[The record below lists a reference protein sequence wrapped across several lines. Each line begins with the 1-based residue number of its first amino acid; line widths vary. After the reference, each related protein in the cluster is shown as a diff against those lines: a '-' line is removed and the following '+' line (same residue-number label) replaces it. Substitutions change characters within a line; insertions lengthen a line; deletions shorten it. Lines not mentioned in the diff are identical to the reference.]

1 MAVYPFRMDNETRQF
16 GSQSDAP
23 EPQRRQRPK
32 QYIPEQQLQEPSY
45 SEPHYDE
52 PYYAPEPADFEPE
65 KRDNVPAIIFGVLFA
80 IAVAAATVLFF
91 LWRGAAAEADKPPVT
106 VTQTAT
112 EVVTTTETTTRRP
125 SLFGRDETT
134 QAPAPAPGEPTVT
147 QPPQTPA
154 PAPDLEL
161 PSDVRD
167 ALDELVGE
175 AESLFPQQ

>member
-1 MAVYPFRMDNETRQF
+1 MDNETRQF
-16 GSQSDAP
+16 GSQSNAP

-32 QYIPEQQLQEPSY
+32 QYIPEQQPQEPSY
-45 SEPHYDE
+45 SEPHYEANYEE
-52 PYYAPEPADFEPE
+52 PYYPPEPALIEPE

-80 IAVAAATVLFF
+80 IAAAAATVLFF
-91 LWRGAAAEADKPPVT
+91 LWRGAAAEADKPPIT

-134 QAPAPAPGEPTVT
+134 QAPAPGEPTAT
-147 QPPQTPA
+147 QPPQAPA

-161 PSDVRD
+161 PPEVRD
-167 ALDELVGE
+167 ALDELMGE
-175 AESLFPQQ
+175 AESLFQQ